1 MSQSPAT
8 TSPHGDHERETPTR
22 PRTDLSKSG
31 ALATAVPDVPPDRQ
45 TLAGRTAFW
54 TAAAIAFL
62 AFAANAAASPLY
74 RLYQAELHFSATTLT
89 LLFTVYIAVLLVTLL
104 FLGSLS
110 DYLGRRG
117 VILAGVIAGAT
128 GCVLF
133 ALAHGVGLLFAA
145 RALQGV
151 AVGLISG
158 ATSAALLDL
167 RPTARVTPLVSSGVV
182 SAGQAAGA
190 IGAAALAQY
199 APAPTRLVWWLL
211 LAGFLT
217 GGAAVT
223 ALPEPGVRRP
233 GALRSLRPHVG
244 VPLSAR
250 SAFVVAVPCLVA
262 VWALAGMYLSLGPSL
277 AGLLVHSRD
286 LLWGGVLILLFT
298 GLGAV
303 ASAAVVTRAPAQVML
318 GGCILVISGALVTFG
333 SIETGTPTTFFVG
346 GAVAGLGFGPAFSGA
361 FREVVALAPSWDR
374 AGLVT
379 AIYIVSYLATGIP
392 AVAGGLATSHYGLH
406 KTAIVYSLAV
416 AALAAVAV
424 LLLIIRMRVTERPSP
439 STRLPDPPPG
449 PGTVPACPPIR
460 AE

>member
-1 MSQSPAT
+1 MSQVPAT
-8 TSPHGDHERETPTR
+8 ASPHGDHEQETATR
-22 PRTDLSKSG
+22 PRPDQSEIGTLD
-31 ALATAVPDVPPDRQ
+31 TAVRDMPPAEQAPAER
-45 TLAGRTAFW
+45 AAFW
-54 TAAAIAFL
+54 TAASIAFL

-74 RLYQAELHFSATTLT
+74 RVYQAQLHFSATTLT
-89 LLFTVYIAVLLVTLL
+89 LLFAVYIAVLLVTLL

-117 VILAGVIAGAT
+117 IILAGVIAGAT
-128 GCVLF
+128 GCGLF

-145 RALQGV
+145 RALQGI

-158 ATSAALLDL
+158 AASAALLDL
-167 RPTARVTPLVSSGVV
+167 RPTSRVTPLVSSGAV
-182 SAGQAAGA
+182 SAGQAVGA
-190 IGAAALAQY
+190 IVAAALAQY

-211 LAGFLT
+211 LGGFLI

-244 VPLSAR
+244 VPRNAR
-250 SAFVVAVPCLVA
+250 SAFAVAVPCLIA

-277 AGLLVHSRD
+277 AGLLVHSRN

-303 ASAAVVTRAPAQVML
+303 ASTAVVSRAPAQVML
-318 GGCILVISGALVTFG
+318 GGCIFLVAGALVTFS

-346 GAVAGLGFGPAFSGA
+346 TAVAGLGFGPAFSGA
-361 FREVVALAPSWDR
+361 FREVVAQAPSWDR
-374 AGLVT
+374 SGLIT

-392 AVAGGLATSHYGLH
+392 AVVGGLATSHFGLH
-406 KTAIVYSLAV
+406 KTAIVYALGV

-424 LLLIIRMRVTERPSP
+424 FLLIIRMCVTERPSR
-439 STRLPDPPPG
+439 STRVPDPPPG
-449 PGTVPACPPIR
+449 PGTVPPCPPIS